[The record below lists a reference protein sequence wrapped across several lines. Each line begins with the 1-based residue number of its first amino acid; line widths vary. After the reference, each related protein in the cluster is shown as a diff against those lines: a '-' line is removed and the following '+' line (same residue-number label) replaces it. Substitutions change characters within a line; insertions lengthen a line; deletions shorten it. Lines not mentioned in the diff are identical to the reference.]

1 MNNQI
6 IANAL
11 EDVAKIKKALGA
23 NQFSI
28 GAYKKAAIFV
38 ANLQVPVKDIDFENT
53 KGIGPKIA
61 ENIKEFLST
70 GKIQFIED
78 NLTHL
83 QSDQKIE
90 ELLRVEGIGEKTAL
104 QIYQKLNIS
113 TIDQLKKSLEDGTLS
128 TVFKEKSIEKIKR
141 GLEYLET
148 TKGRIRLDQAIEI
161 ALKIYNYMKPF
172 VDRIEFCG
180 SFRRSK
186 ETVGD
191 IDFAIIAKDNG
202 DVLTVF
208 ENMPGI
214 DKVID
219 SGDKKTS
226 VWMGGV
232 RIDCYLFTKDIF
244 ESGILHLTGS
254 DEHNK
259 QMRIYAIAKGWILS
273 QYGLYKRDEEDKRTG
288 DRLDDGT
295 EKDIYR
301 LLGFEWIPPEHRE
314 GNIEFEAYR
323 LGQTVK
329 IVEAADITSDYHI
342 HSTWSDGKS
351 SIRENIEFAI
361 SKGLKTIAICDHS
374 QSLKIAGGLSIERLK
389 EKIQE
394 IKLLRPLYPQ
404 INILAGS
411 EVDITSDG
419 VLDYP
424 YEILDE
430 LDIVIAA
437 IHSSVKK
444 DVTEI
449 YKNAIRSGKV
459 DIIAHIT
466 GRLINN
472 RPGHEMDVEEVL
484 KECVKHNVA
493 VELNCQPCR
502 LDANE
507 FILKSCK
514 RLGVKVSFGSDA
526 HEKNQISFVKSFGV
540 WIARRAWLTKEN
552 IYGQ

>member
-1 MNNQI
+1 MDNQLV
-6 IANAL
+6 ASAL
-11 EDVAKIKKALGA
+11 EDVAKIKKATGS
-23 NQFSI
+23 NQFSV
-28 GAYKKAAIFV
+28 GAYKKAAMFV
-38 ANLQVPVKDIDFENT
+38 ANLNASIKDIDLDNT
-53 KGIGPKIA
+53 KGIGPHIA
-61 ENIKEFLST
+61 QSIREFIST
-70 GKIQFIED
+70 GKIQYIID
-78 NLTHL
+78 NAKYL

-90 ELLRVEGIGEKTAL
+90 DLLKVEGIGEKTAL
-104 QIYQKLNIS
+104 LIYQQLNIS
-113 TIDQLKKSLEDGTLS
+113 TIVQLKTALENGILS
-128 TVFKEKSIEKIKR
+128 TIFKEKSIEKIKR
-141 GLEYLET
+141 GIEYLET
-148 TKGRIRLDQAIEI
+148 TRGRIRLDQAIEY
-161 ALKIYNYMKPF
+161 AFKIYNYMKPF

-191 IDFAIIAKDNG
+191 VDFAIISK
-202 DVLTVF
+202 
-208 ENMPGI
+208 ENINALEIFQKMPGI

-219 SGDKKTS
+219 SGDKKVS
-226 VWMGGV
+226 VWMNGV

-259 QMRIYAIAKGWILS
+259 KMRIYAISKGWILS
-273 QYGLYKRDEEDKRTG
+273 QYGLYKRGSDDERIG

-314 GNIEFEAYR
+314 GNVEFDAYQ
-323 LGQTVK
+323 LGQIVK

-351 SIRENIEFAI
+351 SIKDIVEFAI

-374 QSLKIAGGLSIERLK
+374 QSLKIANGLSVERLNK
-389 EKIQE
+389 KITE
-394 IKLLRPLYPQ
+394 IEALRPQYPQ
-404 INILAGS
+404 IKILIGS
-411 EVDITSDG
+411 EVDIHG
-419 VLDYP
+419 EGELDYP
-424 YEILDE
+424 DEVLDK
-430 LDIVIAA
+430 LDIVVAA

-449 YKNAIRSGKV
+449 YKKVIQSGKV
-459 DIIAHIT
+459 DIIGHIT
-466 GRLINN
+466 GRLINE
-472 RPGHEMDVEEVL
+472 RPGHEMDIDAVL
-484 KECVKHNVA
+484 NECAVHNVA
-493 VELNCQPCR
+493 VELNCQPHR

-507 FILKSCK
+507 SILKRCK

-540 WIARRAWLTKEN
+540 WIARRAWLTKDD
-552 IYGQ
+552 IYG